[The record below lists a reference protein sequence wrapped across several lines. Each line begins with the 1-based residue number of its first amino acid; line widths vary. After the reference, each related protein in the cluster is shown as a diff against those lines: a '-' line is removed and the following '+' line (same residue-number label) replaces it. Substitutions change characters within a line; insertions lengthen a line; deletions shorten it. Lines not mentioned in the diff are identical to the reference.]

1 MGSYSSS
8 SDENS
13 EERIEDLDS
22 EDQEEF
28 GLFLKHRK
36 RNHKGNTKEDRMLGV
51 FVEDNDEDYTGIGG
65 GPLRYKHVR
74 FTAPKHVDN
83 IYQENKGHPGR
94 KSVEES
100 EKDSP
105 NRYGGSL
112 HVYKPRGGASNDEQ
126 AFYSSRQDKTAK
138 VEDELDAGTF
148 RFPIDSPSSNSALK
162 NTSKLV
168 NSERSKYFKNS
179 GFGAKMMEKM
189 GYVAG
194 QGLGSQGQGIL
205 NPVETKVRPT
215 RAGLGMIKEKTQQ
228 AIEESRRRGEISE
241 DEEDKHV
248 KRPVPEGKSE
258 KVHKEKIKYKTAS
271 EIAGGM
277 EVPLVLQQIID
288 MTEKEVKLIENVSGT
303 MSIPMTLSRNDEMY
317 EISLMARRDLEMYVT
332 EWKQL
337 QDRKAYIE
345 MEELR
350 INEDAEKESMK
361 IEKLEN
367 IIKEIEDVYLFCTNN
382 SENSLELLN
391 NISGMLE
398 EIQHKFSEEIKIYNL
413 DEVIISIL
421 FPIIKSLFLSWD
433 PLEEPSPVLN
443 FFHKWK
449 QIIGVKNISEI
460 DEENEFS
467 SLKQTIMT
475 PFESMLQYLWV
486 PKVRSAINNTWNPY
500 NYSSALFLFE
510 SWKNLLSPFIQDFV
524 LNQLIFPKLQ
534 KSIFNWNPRNFIKK
548 KDSRLPHIWLFPWLP
563 LLKENTETLIDIVKR
578 KFRTILSSW
587 DIKDGPIEE
596 LNAWKEIFGDSQ
608 FEKLMLSHILP
619 KLSACL
625 RLDFF
630 IDPSDQKVEPLEWI
644 LPWRSFF
651 KPSIFDQLFATEF
664 FPKWMDILYLW
675 LTDPESNYAQVSEWY
690 QWWQQVFP
698 PEMLE
703 MPMIRESFINGL
715 NMMHEALN
723 LGNDVSEKLPPPV
736 TNLTQPIEI
745 ETKNTPI
752 PKTYSKQLQDE
763 DVEFK
768 DVVEEFCLEHDLVL
782 IPLRKAHEDTG
793 NPLFRITASASG
805 TGGII
810 VYIKGDVV
818 WVQNVKN
825 KNEFSPESLNYV
837 LTLAQRSS
845 CRI

>member
-13 EERIEDLDS
+13 DENMEDLDR

-36 RNHKGNTKEDRMLGV
+36 RSYKRDTKEDRMLGV
-51 FVEDNDEDYTGIGG
+51 FAGDSDEEYSGIGEKQ
-65 GPLRYKHVR
+65 LRYKHVR
-74 FTAPKHVDN
+74 FTTPKQIDEIN
-83 IYQENKGHPGR
+83 QKNRGYLDK
-94 KSVEES
+94 KSIDES
-100 EKDSP
+100 EKDSS
-105 NRYGGSL
+105 NRHGRFSY
-112 HVYKPRGGASNDEQ
+112 VYKPRTDALNEKE
-126 AFYSSRQDKTAK
+126 AFYSPKQDKKAEMK
-138 VEDELDAGTF
+138 DESDYPRSF
-148 RFPIDSPSSNSALK
+148 KSPIESELK
-162 NTSKLV
+162 NKPKSV
-168 NSERSKYFKNS
+168 NSETSKYFKNS
-179 GFGAKMMEKM
+179 GFGAKMLEKM
-189 GYVAG
+189 GYIAG

-215 RAGLGMIKEKTQQ
+215 RAGLGLIKEKTQQ
-228 AIEESRRRGEISE
+228 AIDESRRRGEISE
-241 DEEDKHV
+241 DEEDQHIK
-248 KRPVPEGKSE
+248 KPIPEKKSE
-258 KVHKEKIKYKTAS
+258 RIHKEKIKHKTAS

-277 EVPLVLQQIID
+277 EVPPVLQQIID

-317 EISLMARRDLEMYVT
+317 QISLLARRDLEMYAT

-337 QDRKAYIE
+337 QDRKVYIE

-350 INEDAEKESMK
+350 INEDAEKESIK
-361 IEKLEN
+361 IEKLEK
-367 IIKEIEDVYLFCTNN
+367 IIKEIEDIYLFCKNN
-382 SENSLELLN
+382 SEDSLVLLN
-391 NISGMLE
+391 NISGILE
-398 EIQHKFSEEIKIYNL
+398 EIQHKFLEEIEIYNL

-421 FPIIKSLFLSWD
+421 FPIIKPLFLSWD

-449 QIIGVKNISEI
+449 QIIGVKNVSEI
-460 DEENEFS
+460 DQDDHF

-475 PFESMLQYLWV
+475 PFESMLQHLWV

-563 LLKENTETLIDIVKR
+563 LLKENTETLIDSVKR
-578 KFRTILSSW
+578 KFKMILSSW

-596 LNAWKEIFGDSQ
+596 LNVWKEIFGDTQ
-608 FEKLMLSHILP
+608 FEKLMLTHILP

-630 IDPSDQKVEPLEWI
+630 VDPSDQKLEPLEWI

-651 KPSIFDQLFATEF
+651 KPSVFDQLFATEF
-664 FPKWMDILYLW
+664 FPKWMDILYIW
-675 LTDPESNYAQVSEWY
+675 LTDSECNYTQVSEWY

-715 NMMHEALN
+715 DMMHQALN
-723 LGNDVSEKLPPPV
+723 LGNDVSEKLLPPV

-745 ETKNTPI
+745 ETKETPL
-752 PKTYSKQLQDE
+752 PKTYSKQLEDR

-782 IPLRKAHEDTG
+782 IPLRKAHEGTG

-818 WVQNVKN
+818 WVQNIKN
-825 KNEFSPESLNYV
+825 KNEFNPESLNYI
-837 LTLAQRSS
+837 LTLVQRSGS
-845 CRI
+845 QI